1 MYTEEIHNLLTIK
14 FLEESFQDCFLVGIE
29 QHGKTISVFLDSD
42 TVISF
47 DRCKAISRF
56 LENEFDQNNW
66 FGTDY
71 ILEVS
76 SAGIDRPLTFPRQFI
91 KNIGRGLSIN
101 TIDSQEFNGT
111 LISADQEQLTL
122 SWEEIRKEKN
132 KKIKE
137 IHETKIPYSSIK
149 EAKIIVKI

>member
-1 MYTEEIHNLLTIK
+1 M
-14 FLEESFQDCFLVGIE
+14 
-29 QHGKTISVFLDSD
+29 
-42 TVISF
+42 
-47 DRCKAISRF
+47 
-56 LENEFDQNNW
+56 
-66 FGTDY
+66 
-71 ILEVS
+71 LEVS

-91 KNIGRGLSIN
+91 KNIGRGLSVQLN
-101 TIDSQEFNGT
+101 DSQEFNGT